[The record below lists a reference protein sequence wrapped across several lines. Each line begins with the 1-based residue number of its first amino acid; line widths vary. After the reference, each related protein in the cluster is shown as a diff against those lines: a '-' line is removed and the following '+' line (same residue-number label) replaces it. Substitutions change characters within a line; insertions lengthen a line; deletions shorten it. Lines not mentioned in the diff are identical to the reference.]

1 VTRALTGDHHPA
13 WSALCGLRWRPTD
26 DEVAIMSHHVVVMC
40 LRSTFRVERLR
51 VERLRVEGIVGAVP
65 VSPIA
70 TQAGGAAVG

>member
-1 VTRALTGDHHPA
+1 MTRALTGDHHPA

-51 VERLRVEGIVGAVP
+51 VEGIVGAVP